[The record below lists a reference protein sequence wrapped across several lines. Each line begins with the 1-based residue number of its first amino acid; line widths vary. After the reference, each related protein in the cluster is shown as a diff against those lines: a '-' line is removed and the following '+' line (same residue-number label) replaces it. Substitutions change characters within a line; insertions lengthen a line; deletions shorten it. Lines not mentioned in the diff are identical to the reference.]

1 MSQCTVVSGCW
12 KQLLHAAHFSL
23 HIFILLLRQLCMTHT
38 ADAYSLILNRQF
50 EFVNVVNVAGGH
62 VYK

>member
-1 MSQCTVVSGCW
+1 
-12 KQLLHAAHFSL
+12 
-23 HIFILLLRQLCMTHT
+23 MTHT